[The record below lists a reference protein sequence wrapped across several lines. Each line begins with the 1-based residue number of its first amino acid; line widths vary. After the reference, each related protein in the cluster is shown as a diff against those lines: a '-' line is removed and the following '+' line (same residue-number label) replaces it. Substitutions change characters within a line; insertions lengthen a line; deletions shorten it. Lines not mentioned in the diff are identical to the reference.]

1 MDDERTPP
9 YGRER
14 LIEVYTQ
21 GMLGGQTPSVPPRFE
36 DLETQAK
43 AKLESEA
50 YAYVA
55 GSAGAERT
63 DHENREAFS
72 RWRIVPRMLRD
83 VAERDLS
90 VELFGE
96 RYPAPVALAPIGVQ
110 SILHESAELGSAR
123 AAADLGVPFV
133 QSSAATEPMEDVAE
147 AVGDAPAWFQLYWSS
162 NRDLARSFVE
172 RAEAAGYEALVVTVD
187 TPVISWRER
196 DVEQAYLPF
205 LAGEGVGNYFTDPV
219 FRELLGQPPEE
230 NQDAAVM
237 QFVDVFGDASL
248 TWADLEWLSGL
259 TDLPILV
266 KGIVHP
272 EDAVLALESGA
283 DGVVV
288 SNHGGRQVDN
298 ALPAIETLPQVVDR
312 LREEGHDDAPVLFD
326 SGIRRG
332 ADAVVA
338 LALGADMVLLGRPY
352 VYGLALEGEDGVRD
366 VCRNF
371 LADLDLTMGLSGQA
385 SVDELDRSMLV
396 ERESA
401 ATHSSDLESGR

>member
-1 MDDERTPP
+1 MADDPS

-14 LIEVYTQ
+14 LVDVYTE
-21 GMLGGQTPSVPPRFE
+21 GMLADRRPTVPPRFE
-36 DLETQAK
+36 DLEA
-43 AKLESEA
+43 AAREALEPAA

-63 DHENREAFS
+63 DRENQEAFS

-83 VAERDLS
+83 VDERDCS

-110 SILHESAELGSAR
+110 SILHEDAELGSAR
-123 AAADLGVPFV
+123 AAADLGLPFV
-133 QSSAATEPMEDVAE
+133 QSSAATEPLEDVA
-147 AVGDAPAWFQLYWSS
+147 AAADGPAWFQLYWSS
-162 NRDLARSFVE
+162 NRELTRSFVE

-196 DVEQAYLPF
+196 DVEHGYLPF
-205 LAGEGVGNYFTDPV
+205 LDGEGVGNYFTDPV
-219 FRELLGQPPEE
+219 FEELLGAPPEE
-230 NQDAAVM
+230 NRDAAVM

-248 TWADLEWLSGL
+248 TWADLEWLRGV

-272 EDAVLALESGA
+272 EDAALAVDAGA
-283 DGVVV
+283 DGVIV

-298 ALPAIETLPQVVDR
+298 ALPAIEALPQVVDR
-312 LREEGHDDAPVLFD
+312 LADEGYGDVPVLFD

-338 LALGADMVLLGRPY
+338 LALGAEMVLLGRPY
-352 VYGLALEGEDGVRD
+352 VYGLAVDGEDGVRE

-385 SVDELDRSMLV
+385 SVDDLDRSLLV
-396 ERESA
+396 ER
-401 ATHSSDLESGR
+401 

>member
-1 MDDERTPP
+1 MGDERTPP

-63 DHENREAFS
+63 DHENCEAFS

-133 QSSAATEPMEDVAE
+133 QSSAATKPMEDV
-147 AVGDAPAWFQLYWSS
+147 
-162 NRDLARSFVE
+162 
-172 RAEAAGYEALVVTVD
+172 AEAAGYEALVVTID

-312 LREEGHDDAPVLFD
+312 LREEGRDDAPVLFD

-396 ERESA
+396 ERGSTVGSE
-401 ATHSSDLESGR
+401 

>member
-1 MDDERTPP
+1 MGDDRTET

-21 GMLGGQTPSVPPRFE
+21 GMLADQRPSLPTRYE
-36 DLETQAK
+36 DLEA
-43 AKLESEA
+43 AAREALEPEA

-63 DHENREAFS
+63 ERENREAFS
-72 RWRIVPRMLRD
+72 RWRIVPRMLQD
-83 VAERDLS
+83 VTDRDLS
-90 VELFGE
+90 VELFG
-96 RYPAPVALAPIGVQ
+96 RQYPTPVALAPIGVQ
-110 SILHESAELGSAR
+110 SILHEEAEVGSAR

-133 QSSAATEPMEDVAE
+133 QSSAATEPMEDVAD
-147 AVGDAPAWFQLYWSS
+147 AVGDSPAWFQLYWSS

-172 RAEAAGYEALVVTVD
+172 RAEAAGYETLVVTVD

-205 LAGEGVGNYFTDPV
+205 LDGEGVGNYVTDPV
-219 FRELLGQPPEE
+219 FRELLGADPEA

-248 TWADLEWLSGL
+248 TWDDLEWLSGL
-259 TDLPILV
+259 TELPILV
-266 KGIVHP
+266 KGLVHP
-272 EDAVLALESGA
+272 DDAVLALESGA
-283 DGVVV
+283 DGVIV

-298 ALPAIETLPQVVDR
+298 ALPAIEALPRVVDR
-312 LREEGHDDAPVLFD
+312 LTEAGYDDAPVVFD

-338 LALGADMVLLGRPY
+338 LALGAELVLLGRPY
-352 VYGLALEGEDGVRD
+352 AYGLAIDGEDGVRE

-385 SVDELDRSMLV
+385 SVDDLDRDLLV
-396 ERESA
+396 EADEPTFTA
-401 ATHSSDLESGR
+401 